1 MRTEIR
7 CQKSGLPLYDGA
19 PMRIALVPVLLSVT
33 FFSASIVSGEDV
45 QLRNQAVGLMNRA
58 QIVSKVQGGPY
69 NFRTEAT
76 FTATAGDG
84 SLQSGNYTRVRGND
98 GALREDLRFGDYA
111 ASSITQDAL
120 PGWTSNWNDPPY
132 AARKIRE
139 LVPYRTQSFD
149 SSDVIEQISS
159 ASYGGREGYC
169 IEFETIVGEQRLP
182 GEVCVDKANG
192 SMLEVRTGSK
202 LWEYSDYFTVKGA
215 LMPAHIVYRESSFS
229 MNADMTMKALEEK
242 PEEAFVVPEDW
253 MHGFACKQGSLPVAK
268 SAPQPRGEGGP
279 GALVTDINVHL
290 LVSAKGTVLNAE
302 VVKPVR
308 DDLDKEAQKL
318 ASTWVFEPGT
328 CNGHAQDFKIDVT
341 IHFQG
346 R

>member
-1 MRTEIR
+1 MW
-7 CQKSGLPLYDGA
+7 SLYDRA
-19 PMRIALVPVLLSVT
+19 AMSIALVPVVLSAIVC
-33 FFSASIVSGEDV
+33 AGSIASGEDV
-45 QLRNQAVGLMNRA
+45 QLRNHAVELLNRA

-84 SLQSGNYTRVRGND
+84 SLQSGTYTRVRGSD

-111 ASSITQDAL
+111 ASSITQDAQ

-139 LVPYRTQSFD
+139 LVPYRPQSFD
-149 SSDVIEQISS
+149 SSDVIEQIKS
-159 ASYGGREGYC
+159 ASYGGRDANC

-182 GEVCVDKANG
+182 GEICLDKANG
-192 SMLEVRTGSK
+192 SMLALRTGSK
-202 LWEYSDYFTVKGA
+202 LWEYSDYFTIKGA
-215 LMPAHIVYRESSFS
+215 LIPAHIVYRESNFS
-229 MNADMTMKALEEK
+229 MNADLTMTALEEK
-242 PEEAFVVPEDW
+242 PEEAFVVPADW
-253 MHGFACKQGSLPVAK
+253 MHGFVCNQGSLPVAK
-268 SAPQPRGEGGP
+268 SAPQPRSEGGSDAP
-279 GALVTDINVHL
+279 VTDISVHL
-290 LVSAKGTVLNAE
+290 LVSSQGTVLNAE

-308 DDLDKEAQKL
+308 DDLDKEAEKL

>member
-1 MRTEIR
+1 
-7 CQKSGLPLYDGA
+7 
-19 PMRIALVPVLLSVT
+19 MRIALVPVLLSVT
-33 FFSASIVSGEDV
+33 FFSARIASGEDV

-84 SLQSGNYTRVRGND
+84 SLQSGSYTRVRGND

-149 SSDVIEQISS
+149 SSDVIEQIRS
-159 ASYGGREGYC
+159 ASYGGRDAYC

-182 GEVCVDKANG
+182 GEVCVDKASG

-279 GALVTDINVHL
+279 GAPVTDINVHL